1 VSAGRKALVVATYRY
16 ADGGLSRLTAPEHD
30 AEAFAAVLE
39 DPEIAG
45 FDVTM
50 LLNQPHHVVGEA
62 IADFYG
68 DCRRDDLTLLYFSGH
83 GLKDDEGRLHL
94 AMTNTRR
101 EALMFTAISAAQLN
115 EAMDACASRRKVLIL
130 DCCYSGAFP
139 AGRTA
144 KSDEGVQTLERFQ
157 GKGRAVLTA
166 SDATQY
172 AFEGDD
178 VRGSGTSSVFTRHL
192 VEAIRSG
199 AADLD
204 EDGDIALDELYS
216 YVREKVVAEVPQ
228 QRPKKQEDV
237 DGRILIARNV
247 HWTLPAHLRHAID
260 SPISAQ
266 RLSAVEGLAHLH
278 RVGNELVRAT
288 VAGHVAALADDD
300 SRSVSAAATALLH
313 QIDPSRGRPPEVE
326 LPAPRAAS
334 APATVERP
342 VVAVPV
348 PVPSAAPVR
357 PPSPPTEPARDEPA
371 RDEPAAAAEPPAEP
385 PPAEPTEAEPPA
397 VAPRAPENDAPVLA
411 AGRTSRKS
419 PPLRQSRTL
428 VLALVVLS
436 GLPLTLSRLLAFESS
451 APNTADQFSE
461 TTLPWSLVI
470 VLPLVASVALLA
482 AGARFPRAVPVAA
495 GLVVGEG
502 LVLLENAG
510 FWSFWF
516 IDNNDSY
523 DAGPALWCLVLGA
536 VVVAAAGV
544 VAVIRPPLAGRP
556 GVRSPDWRFAAAL
569 LVVIAAVISLD
580 GGPESYSVS
589 GWISNSIG
597 TLLLGAFALPLT
609 LVRLRRDQR
618 LAALVAV
625 SLFGVW
631 LLWFPISEL
640 VSDSPR
646 LGLEPSRWVARIAD
660 VVLTLLAC
668 GLAQAGPTSEP
679 AATSPTSP

>member
-1 VSAGRKALVVATYRY
+1 MPAGRKALVVATYRY

-216 YVREKVVAEVPQ
+216 YVREKVVAEVPLP
-228 QRPKKQEDV
+228 RPKKQEDV

-278 RVGNELVRAT
+278 RVGNDLVRAT

-300 SRSVSAAATALLH
+300 SRSVSAAATALF
-313 QIDPSRGRPPEVE
+313 QEIAPSRVPPPEVE

-334 APATVERP
+334 APTTGRSTV
-342 VVAVPV
+342 
-348 PVPSAAPVR
+348 AAVR
-357 PPSPPTEPARDEPA
+357 PPSPPTEAAPVEP
-371 RDEPAAAAEPPAEP
+371 RRAESPAEP
-385 PPAEPTEAEPPA
+385 PPAEPSLTEPPA
-397 VAPRAPENDAPVLA
+397 VAPRAPETDAPVLA
-411 AGRTSRKS
+411 AGRTGRQA
-419 PPLRQSRTL
+419 PPIRQSRPL

-436 GLPLTLSRLLAFESS
+436 GLPLTLSRLLTFESS

-461 TTLPWSLVI
+461 STLPWAMLI

-482 AGARFPRAVPVAA
+482 AGGRFPRTVPVAA

-502 LVLLENAG
+502 LVLLEHAG

-523 DAGPALWCLVLGA
+523 DAGPAFWCLVLGA

-544 VAVIRPPLAGRP
+544 VVVIRPPLAGRP
-556 GVRSPDWRFAAAL
+556 GLRSPDWRFAAAL

-580 GGPESYSVS
+580 GGPESDSVS

-646 LGLEPSRWVARIAD
+646 LGLEPSRWVARISD

-679 AATSPTSP
+679 AATSPTPPTSQ